1 MQDHRFAGKTV
12 LPAVES
18 LRHLAGAAVD
28 FQKDLTGRVMG
39 NAVFGKFLE
48 IFPGQTRLEVTVKLE
63 SLGRHG
69 CRARLATKKTIGSSN
84 ISRTM
89 EHADVCFY
97 KNSKCLKIP
106 EPESGE
112 DFSDF
117 FRVSAPKIYDEL
129 VPFGPQFHNLTGDV
143 KLSESGVEAKI
154 LVPRRPEAEG
164 VFGSV
169 FVLDAAFH
177 AASVWVQRYRGFVG
191 FPVSF
196 GFRVIADPADP
207 GEICSALLIPLCP
220 EVRKQSFDIWIRGS
234 DGRIC
239 EYVKEMGMRDVFAG
253 RKNPPAWIKSLA

>member
-39 NAVFGKFLE
+39 NA
-48 IFPGQTRLEVTVKLE
+48 
-63 SLGRHG
+63 
-69 CRARLATKKTIGSSN
+69 
-84 ISRTM
+84 
-89 EHADVCFY
+89 
-97 KNSKCLKIP
+97 
-106 EPESGE
+106 
-112 DFSDF
+112 
-117 FRVSAPKIYDEL
+117 
-129 VPFGPQFHNLTGDV
+129 
-143 KLSESGVEAKI
+143 
-154 LVPRRPEAEG
+154 
-164 VFGSV
+164 V

-253 RKNPPAWIKSLA
+253 RKTPPAWIKSLA